1 MKPSEI
7 LRSLADMIDARQQ
20 ERQQEIKPLGASGAL
35 STRLMPQSAPV
46 DVEFEPD
53 CDLAQQPDDVFVP
66 PLQLKIELLKKATGV
81 ENIYDDPEE
90 EEDEAHH
97 YDELEHI
104 KRNAGLSSVVLD
116 ALGDDEP
123 LES

>member
-20 ERQQEIKPLGASGAL
+20 AANPMSEPGAL
-35 STRLMPQSAPV
+35 SPE
-46 DVEFEPD
+46 VEPAIEIEPEHED
-53 CDLAQQPDDVFVP
+53 NGLAHQPDDLFVP

-81 ENIYDDPEE
+81 DNIYADEE
-90 EEDEAHH
+90 EEQSQANS
-97 YDELEHI
+97 YDELNMI
-104 KRNAGLSSVVLD
+104 RKNAGLELLNPVVLD

-123 LES
+123 LDV

>member
-7 LRSLADMIDARQQ
+7 LRNLADMIDARQQ
-20 ERQQEIKPLGASGAL
+20 NKMSAQEPETI
-35 STRLMPQSAPV
+35 QSDEPESDTGLAHAP
-46 DVEFEPD
+46 
-53 CDLAQQPDDVFVP
+53 DVFLP

-81 ENIYDDPEE
+81 DNVYDEESAEE
-90 EEDEAHH
+90 EQSNG

-104 KRNAGLSSVVLD
+104 KRNAGINVVALD

-123 LES
+123 LEG

>member
-20 ERQQEIKPLGASGAL
+20 AAKPLGASGAL
-35 STRLMPQSAPV
+35 NPRLMPQVASAPV
-46 DVEFEPD
+46 DVEFEPASD
-53 CDLAQQPDDVFVP
+53 CASQPDDVFVP

-81 ENIYDDPEE
+81 DSIYDESDEE
-90 EEDEAHH
+90 CEETHH

-104 KRNAGLSSVVLD
+104 KRNAGLSPTILD
-116 ALGDDEP
+116 ALVDDEP
-123 LES
+123 LEG

>member
-20 ERQQEIKPLGASGAL
+20 AIKPLGASGAL
-35 STRLMPQSAPV
+35 NPRLMPQVIAEPV
-46 DVEFEPD
+46 DVEFEPANG
-53 CDLAQQPDDVFVP
+53 LAQQPDDVFVP
-66 PLQLKIELLKKATGV
+66 PLQLKIELLKKSQGV

-97 YDELEHI
+97 YDELAAI
-104 KRNAGLSSVVLD
+104 KRNAGIAPIVLD
-116 ALGDDEP
+116 ALDDDEP
-123 LES
+123 LG